1 MWNRPGRRKQTTS
14 TDFMAQLEADPA
26 FQEQQRLREAE
37 RVQEEKEFAL
47 AEAPVVDALRAT
59 GIAASSV
66 YTLYETP
73 DAYPRALPVLLEHLQ
88 RPYPERVLFGIGVA
102 LTHKSARA
110 FWDELSSIY
119 RTTNSEAVNDRLGAA
134 LSSCA
139 RRENYD
145 DLLEFIAD
153 SGLGS
158 SRVYFLR
165 PIHRIGNRME
175 PGRGRAV
182 IASVADDPILGVEAQ
197 RILQGKGR
205 SD

>member
-1 MWNRPGRRKQTTS
+1 
-14 TDFMAQLEADPA
+14 MAQLEADPA

-37 RVQEEKEFAL
+37 RVQKEKEFAL
-47 AEAPVVDALRAT
+47 AEAPVVDDLRAI
-59 GIAASSV
+59 GIAVSSV
-66 YTLYETP
+66 YALYETP
-73 DAYPRALPVLLEHLQ
+73 DAYPRAIPVLLEHLQ
-88 RPYPERVLFGIGVA
+88 RPYPEEVLFGIGVA

-119 RTTNSEAVNDRLGAA
+119 RTTDSKAVNDRLGAA

-139 RRENYD
+139 RREHFD

-158 SRVYFLR
+158 SRVFFLR
-165 PIHRIGNRME
+165 PINRIGNRMA

-182 IASVADDPILGVEAQ
+182 IASVADDPILGVEAR
-197 RILQGKGR
+197 RILQGKSR